1 MLTLFDTIHERTDG
15 HRTTAY
21 RSRLQ
26 CRAGLQSRSKTS
38 HQRKL
43 DFIRNYWLV
52 PCVYNFR
59 YCAVDKHSQWRNVF
73 FPATIGYVK
82 LTVYIQTLNP
92 LMGTI
97 RRVTGHYTAIRWL
110 PSPLLAVPNVTAH
123 PSMASVPTSYY
134 SMRYYNSRCPLKG

>member
-97 RRVTGHYTAIRWL
+97 RRVTGHYTAIR
-110 PSPLLAVPNVTAH
+110 
-123 PSMASVPTSYY
+123 
-134 SMRYYNSRCPLKG
+134 